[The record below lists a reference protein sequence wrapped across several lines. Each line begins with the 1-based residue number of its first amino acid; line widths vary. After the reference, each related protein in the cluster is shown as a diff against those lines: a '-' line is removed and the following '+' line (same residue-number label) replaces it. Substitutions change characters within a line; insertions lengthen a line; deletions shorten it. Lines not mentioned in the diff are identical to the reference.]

1 MKLKDEL
8 KLKHDVGSKN
18 HEVLL
23 SIVLTASM
31 LLKLSDRFLAEHG
44 ITGTQLN
51 ILMTL
56 NAFDNEGL
64 SQQEL
69 SQKLVVTKSNVV
81 GLIDRLEDRGY
92 VERRAHA
99 EDRRYN
105 VLFLT
110 NQGLKL
116 IRSIEGL
123 YLAKVDR
130 MIGGMTKDEK
140 QAVLS
145 GLETVRDSIR
155 QDEMNTGGTSNE

>member
-8 KLKHDVGSKN
+8 KLKHDIGSKN

-31 LLKLSDRFLAEHG
+31 LLKLSDRSLAEYG

-81 GLIDRLEDRGY
+81 GLIDRLEDKGF

-110 NQGLKL
+110 NKGLKL
-116 IRSIEGL
+116 VRIIEGV
-123 YLAKVDR
+123 YLAKVDQ
-130 MIGGMTKDEK
+130 MIGGLRKEEK

-145 GLETVRDSIR
+145 SLETVRDNIR
-155 QDEMNTGGTSNE
+155 QDEINNGGALK